1 MFVDSLIPSLLFI
14 SWADFGWIA
23 LGLFIMFNFLAIVV
37 LSLTWLERKTLGRLQ
52 RRLGPTRSG
61 PMGLLQPVA
70 DGIKLLIKEDI
81 TPTSSEKA
89 IFWAAPVIVVLSAFM
104 IWVTIP
110 GAQNAVIKN
119 LDLGLFYIIA
129 FSTIGILG
137 LVLGGWGSANKYG
150 TLGGL
155 RAAAQLVSYEIPIIM
170 VAVSIAMLA
179 QSLDL
184 REIVAAQGSYPFVL
198 VQPLGLVIFFIAGL
212 AEVGRTP
219 FDIYHAESEIVGG
232 PFVEYSGAHWSV
244 FFLAEY
250 INTFAIAALTVILF
264 FGGVGRT
271 GAGRLVGGHLV
282 PLQGV
287 PCASGNFLD
296 PGHLPAA
303 AHRPAHGLCLEGGCA
318 AFLPDGRYHRDLP
331 VLQLA
336 GLVAYS
342 DVPRRPGAGGLR
354 DLPQAGR
361 ACQPGSPGARAPG
374 GPYVRPRRQSQAD
387 VKALLNGRRL
397 LGSARAALSKREGS

>member
-1 MFVDSLIPSLLFI
+1 MFADSLIPSLLFI

-23 LGLFIMFNFLAIVV
+23 LGLFIMFNVLAIVV

-129 FSTIGILG
+129 FSVIGILG

-170 VAVSIAMLA
+170 VAVSVAMLA

-198 VQPLGLVIFFIAGL
+198 VQPLGLVVFFIAGL

-264 FGGVGRT
+264 FGGWSGPGLEGWWEIIWFLFKVYLVLLVIFWIRGT
-271 GAGRLVGGHLV
+271 FPRLRIDQLMAFAWKVVV
-282 PLQGV
+282 PL
-287 PCASGNFLD
+287 SFLTVVMTAIYQFYNW
-296 PGHLPAA
+296 PAWS
-303 AHRPAHGLCLEGGCA
+303 LTLMS
-318 AFLPDGRYHRDLP
+318 
-331 VLQLA
+331 VA
-336 GLVAYS
+336 GLVWVGYAIY
-342 DVPRRPGAGGLR
+342 
-354 DLPQAGR
+354 
-361 ACQPGSPGARAPG
+361 
-374 GPYVRPRRQSQAD
+374 
-387 VKALLNGRRL
+387 RRL
-397 LGSARAALSKREGS
+397 AGPASRVAQVRERQEALMAARAASRRQT